1 MFISINPA
9 TGEEIA
15 RFSAHTEADIDAAL
29 SAAVKAQAA
38 WRQRSLAGGTPPTSA
53 QLVGWRTAE
62 WHAPA
67 RVLWP
72 CASTAPGCCSSA
84 AGLEALLSARG
95 CRQFSSRAACNAHR
109 CGV

>member
-38 WRQRSLAGGTPPTSA
+38 WRQRSLAER
-53 QLVGWRTAE
+53 VGLLTAMARTLRAGKVKY
-62 WHAPA
+62 A
-67 RVLWP
+67 RMI
-72 CASTAPGCCSSA
+72 TM
-84 AGLEALLSARG
+84 
-95 CRQFSSRAACNAHR
+95 
-109 CGV
+109 